1 MTVPEIEQLEGQ
13 INGAFFAARK
23 GSETGVIVL
32 SGSSGRVDTHRA
44 ALFANAG
51 ANALALRWFGGAG
64 QSPGIC
70 EIPLETFFSATDY
83 LVSKGCQKIIFVG
96 TSKGAE
102 AALLVATYD
111 QRVNAVVAISPTSV
125 VWGNIGPGKDGVAWP
140 ERSSWSLEGSPLGFV
155 PAVAAWERGN
165 RDGLISYRPLFEQSL
180 NANPEAVQRAE
191 IPIEKTAANVVLV
204 AGGDDAL
211 WPSDV
216 FARQL
221 SRRREKYGMPVSLVV
236 DGQAGHRILLP
247 GESTPL
253 STLHAHGG
261 SDEADARLGESAWGK
276 ITTLLRSYELP
287 TG

>member
-1 MTVPEIEQLEGQ
+1 MPEIERLDGQ
-13 INGAFFAARK
+13 VKGAFIPARH

-32 SGSSGRVDTHRA
+32 SGSSGRVDTDRA
-44 ALFANAG
+44 ALFAKAG

-83 LVSKGCQKIIFVG
+83 LVSKGCQRIIFVG

-102 AALLVATYD
+102 AALLVATHD
-111 QRVNAVVAISPTSV
+111 QRVHAVIAISPTSV

-140 ERSSWSLEGSPLGFV
+140 ERSSWSLEGSPLEFV

-165 RDGLISYRPLFEQSL
+165 RDGLIAYRPLFEQSL
-180 NANPEAVQRAE
+180 DANPESAQRAE
-191 IPIEKTAANVVLV
+191 IPIEKTSADVVLV

-216 FARQL
+216 FAQQL
-221 SRRREKYGMPVSLVV
+221 FRRRKEYGMPVSLVV
-236 DGQAGHRILLP
+236 DRQAGHRILLP
-247 GESTPL
+247 GENTPR

-276 ITTLLRSYELP
+276 ITALL
-287 TG
+287 